1 MGSST
6 AYRYWVTRN
15 LDCFANLLS
24 VTLTSIFEFSK
35 TLRFRRTKGMKF
47 QIGDRVLILH
57 SNEEGEVIDIINNKM
72 VMVDVRGVK
81 FPAYIDQLDFPY
93 FKKFSES
100 KLFPKQKG
108 KKYIDDVKK
117 EKDPLKVADGVWIT
131 FLPVMETDEFGDE
144 VVDELKI
151 HLINRTDTAYNFIY
165 TLNYFGKADFDLKNE
180 ILPFQD
186 FYLHDIPFEDLNDSP
201 TFDFDFSLLQQQKDK
216 ADHYEASMRLKPK
229 QLFAKIEE
237 IRLKG
242 EATFSHRLFETY
254 PDKLIEDKVELGSLA
269 AKGDKVFDASK
280 GRQHLE
286 SPRSVVDL
294 HIEKITDDWSGLSN
308 HEIVSLQLKTFEK
321 YYDLA
326 VAHMQP
332 SLIVVHGIGTGRLR
346 EEIHEQLK
354 HRKEV
359 KTFVNQYHPAF
370 GYGATEIFF
379 EY

>member
-1 MGSST
+1 LFSKS
-6 AYRYWVTRN
+6 
-15 LDCFANLLS
+15 LLS
-24 VTLTSIFEFSK
+24 VTLSLIFYFYK
-35 TLRFRRTKGMKF
+35 TLRGRRNAGSMKF

-57 SNEEGEVIDIINNKM
+57 SNEEGEVIDVINDKM

-93 FKKFSES
+93 FKNFSEN
-100 KLFPKQKG
+100 KLFPNKKG

-117 EKDPLKVADGVWIT
+117 EKNVPKIVDGVWIT

-144 VVDELKI
+144 VVEELKI
-151 HLINRTDTAYNFIY
+151 HLINRTDAAYKFTY
-165 TLNYFGKADFDLKNE
+165 TLNYFGKPGFDLRNE

-186 FYLHDIPFEDLNDSP
+186 FYLHDIPFEYLNDSP
-201 TFDFDFSLLQQQKDK
+201 TFEFEFSLLQQQKVK
-216 ADHYEASMRLKPK
+216 ADHYEASLRLKPK

-242 EATFSHRLFETY
+242 EATFSHRLFEKY
-254 PDKLIEDKVELGSLA
+254 PDRQVEDKFEVGNLA
-269 AKGDKVFDASK
+269 AKDYKTYDAGK
-280 GRQHLE
+280 ARQHLE
-286 SPRSVVDL
+286 AARSVVDL
-294 HIEKITDDWSGLSN
+294 HIEKITDDWSGLTN
-308 HEIVSLQLKTFEK
+308 HEIVSMQLKTFEK

-332 SLIVVHGIGTGRLR
+332 SLIVIHGVGTGRLR

-359 KTFVNQYHPAF
+359 KTFINQYHPAY